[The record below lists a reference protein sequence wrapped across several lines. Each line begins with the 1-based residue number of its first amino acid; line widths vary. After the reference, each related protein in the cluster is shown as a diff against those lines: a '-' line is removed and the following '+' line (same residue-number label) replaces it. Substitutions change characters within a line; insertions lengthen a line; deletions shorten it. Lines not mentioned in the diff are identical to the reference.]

1 MKIYVLRFYR
11 KFFSRRGRNHIKR
24 LVHFGIIYWFLSIFV
39 QRCIFPEYILTE
51 WYYFYLIYCSLFYI
65 GIMFLPWTRYTFLFK
80 LRIFLIFTLVSVFV
94 TYTTIDSIYSFLV
107 LNMKPWTAYPVES
120 SAVSVLYK
128 FFGKSDL

>member
-1 MKIYVLRFYR
+1 MKSHVLRFYR
-11 KFFSRRGRNHIKR
+11 KLFSRRGRNHIKR

-39 QRCIFPEYILTE
+39 QRCIFPEHILTE

-94 TYTTIDSIYSFLV
+94 TYTTIDSIYSFLI

-120 SAVSVLYK
+120 SAVSVLCK
-128 FFGKSDL
+128 FFGK